1 MTVDR
6 CNYFFF
12 ALLSFLPADIFLF
25 SSSLTLSIHQII
37 FPPFLSQNKTLTLS
51 PSQNFAPLSFN
62 LVFFFLHAD
71 ISVKALASYAGSCIY
86 RGEDAVIASNAHT
99 HTLQCTTSFI
109 KNKPLI
115 LPTPAKAK
123 NSFAALLLLRYL
135 SLLSSCFVDALSS
148 RSWFGRC
155 NNYDN
160 NNNNIHNKTPTR
172 NWFVCYFWLSFLSA
186 FSLE

>member
-12 ALLSFLPADIFLF
+12 RSPFLPSSWYIFVFFPSHSFNSPNYFSSLSIPKQNAPSFSFSEFCSTFFQPCFLLSPRWYLGQSTCFLCC
-25 SSSLTLSIHQII
+25 Q
-37 FPPFLSQNKTLTLS
+37 
-51 PSQNFAPLSFN
+51 
-62 LVFFFLHAD
+62 LH
-71 ISVKALASYAGSCIY
+71 LPRGGCCY
-86 RGEDAVIASNAHT
+86 RFKRA

-109 KNKPLI
+109 KNKPLT

-160 NNNNIHNKTPTR
+160 NNNNIHNKKPTR